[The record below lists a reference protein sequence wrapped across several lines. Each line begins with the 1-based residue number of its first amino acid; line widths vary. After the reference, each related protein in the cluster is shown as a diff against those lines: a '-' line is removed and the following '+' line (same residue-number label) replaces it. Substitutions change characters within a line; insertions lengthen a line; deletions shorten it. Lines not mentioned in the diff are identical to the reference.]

1 MRINLKELCG
11 TNCVALDDGEKVYQQ
26 LFPELREKRTVEL
39 DFSGIELVFS
49 PFLMGALGKLLDH
62 FEKETVM
69 QRVSLRNISEEHLRS
84 INEFLDRAD
93 RQAREASDVETMRD
107 LFEEDEL
114 GDI

>member
-1 MRINLKELCG
+1 MRIKLKELCG
-11 TNCVALDDGEKVYQQ
+11 SKCVALDDGQKVYQQ

-39 DFSGIELVFS
+39 DFSGVDLVFS

-69 QRVSLRNISEEHLRS
+69 QRVSLCHISEEHLRS
-84 INEFLDRAD
+84 VNDFLDRAD
-93 RQAREASDVETMRD
+93 QRASEASDVETMRD

>member
-1 MRINLKELCG
+1 MCG
-11 TNCVALDDGEKVYQQ
+11 PKCVALDDGQKVYEQ

-39 DFSGIELVFS
+39 DFSGVEMVFS
-49 PFLMGALGKLLDH
+49 PFLMGSLGKLLNH

-69 QRVSLRNISEEHLRS
+69 ERVSLCHISEEHLRS
-84 INEFLDRAD
+84 VNAFLDRAD
-93 RQAREASDVETMRD
+93 RQATEESDLQNMRD